1 MDKNYI
7 GNTNSKSAFTKHL
20 FVDFRKAYFHFK
32 PRLEASRKFGYDFYF
47 SIEGAFSYICEG
59 EGKPHINNEDIK
71 QLYERCNQMLGAIQL
86 MELDDSD
93 NVMVDVVVKTGS
105 YLAVV
110 LDLTA
115 QEARLRDLEGFHASK
130 RSRID
135 GSKALLTRINA
146 L

>member
-1 MDKNYI
+1 MDKNYM

-20 FVDFRKAYFHFK
+20 FADFKKAYFNFK
-32 PRLEASRKFGYDFYF
+32 PRLEASRNFPLDFYYP
-47 SIEGAFSYICEG
+47 IESAFPYICEG
-59 EGKPHINNEDIK
+59 KGKPHINNDDIK

-105 YLAVV
+105 YLAIV

-130 RSRID
+130 RSKMD

>member
-1 MDKNYI
+1 MDKNYM

-20 FVDFRKAYFHFK
+20 FADFRKAYFHFK
-32 PRLEASRKFGYDFYF
+32 PRLEASIQGHEFYF
-47 SIEGAFSYICEG
+47 AIEGAFPYICEG
-59 EGKPHINNEDIK
+59 EGKPHINNDDIK

-105 YLAVV
+105 YLAIV

-130 RSRID
+130 RSKMD